1 MVEWNEQD
9 LYDKIF
15 ETRSRKSQF
24 VKRINAL
31 CITQYYDER
40 QSQYEGITISVI
52 ALYTYVYTYK

>member
-1 MVEWNEQD
+1 MTTFVYDYRVMVEWNEQD
-9 LYDKIF
+9 FYDKIF

-40 QSQYEGITISVI
+40 QSQYEGITIYQ
-52 ALYTYVYTYK
+52 L